1 MFIRFALVP
10 LFLAISFP
18 TCKKSQITGGS
29 GAGQSPTPT
38 VAGAPAAPTPA
49 PTPVETKPAIDQNA
63 QVIIFGYHRFV
74 NQVRRPDTEITP
86 AAFEAQMKELQ
97 DKKIPV
103 IGMQD
108 FLAWKRGEKA
118 IPSRAAVLT
127 FDDGWRSQY
136 DVGWPIL
143 KKFGYPVTMFIY
155 TEGIK
160 GGRFAGGESMSWEQ
174 LAEMRDAGV
183 DIQAHSETHGDLR
196 RPYDKIAKKRLN
208 PEEYDQ
214 WLENEIGRCK
224 RTLEEKL
231 GIKVNCFA
239 VPYGNINDKVRE
251 VAQRAGY
258 EAVFTVYGQR
268 LTMGAPNNSLGRY
281 LMEANKPKVFTEA
294 IAFSGAV
301 SGGAAPV
308 AEVAPTNLAT
318 QPANGETVK
327 TALPLIKANIASFG
341 AIDAGSVQMRIS
353 GLGLVPASYDEK
365 AQTVAYQVTQRLR
378 DKTCTVFVTAKSGG
392 KKVEAHWS
400 FTIEENASGAP
411 AAPSPAASA
420 APSAAKKP

>member
-1 MFIRFALVP
+1 
-10 LFLAISFP
+10 
-18 TCKKSQITGGS
+18 
-29 GAGQSPTPT
+29 
-38 VAGAPAAPTPA
+38 
-49 PTPVETKPAIDQNA
+49 
-63 QVIIFGYHRFV
+63 
-74 NQVRRPDTEITP
+74 
-86 AAFEAQMKELQ
+86 MKELQ

-108 FLAWKRGEKA
+108 FLAWKRGEKS
-118 IPSRAAVLT
+118 IPPRAAVLT
-127 FDDGWRSQY
+127 FDDGWKSQY
-136 DVGWPIL
+136 EVAWPIL
-143 KKFGYPVTMFIY
+143 KKFGYPVTLFIY
-155 TEGIK
+155 TEGIRPA
-160 GGRFAGGESMSWEQ
+160 GRFAGGESMSWEH
-174 LAEMRDAGV
+174 LSEMRDAGV

-196 RPYDKIAKKRLN
+196 KPYDKIAKKKLD
-208 PEEYDQ
+208 PAGYDQ
-214 WLENEIGRCK
+214 WLENEIGRSK

-251 VAQRAGY
+251 VAKKEGY

-281 LMEANKPKVFTEA
+281 LMEANKPKVFSEA
-294 IAFSGAV
+294 VNFSGAT

-308 AEVAPTNLAT
+308 AEVASTELAT

-327 TALPLIKANIASFG
+327 TALPLIKANLASFG
-341 AIDAGSVQMRIS
+341 AIDKGSVQMRIS

-392 KKVEAHWS
+392 KKVEAHWA
-400 FTIEENASGAP
+400 FTIDETGAGPAP
-411 AAPSPAASA
+411 ASSPV
-420 APSAAKKP
+420 KP